1 MSSSPTGQAKLRRNS
16 TVTLFARSFLLIA
29 LLNVAAVVA
38 SFQIWRVYERE
49 PRSRALAQE
58 MVSVVNLTRAAL
70 VSADPFRRRDLLIEL
85 NESEGL
91 RVYPATASE
100 KLEPLPEDTLLAMV
114 AQRVRQ
120 ALGDETRFAFARDG
134 MQGFW
139 VSFYIDNDEFWV
151 RLPRERIQRR
161 FGLQWIGWALALM
174 AIALAGAWLIARTL
188 ARPLAALTRAAAR
201 LGRGESHESVPEE
214 GPRELRTL
222 AAGFNR
228 MASDLESLERER
240 AMVLAGI
247 SHDLRT
253 PLSRLRLALEMSG
266 AESSASDAM
275 ITDID
280 EIDAVIGQF
289 LDFARGDSEQ
299 KADADLGA
307 VLDDV
312 GEHYARLGKRV
323 TVQRSPI
330 PRFPFARMAAR
341 RAITNLVDNAL
352 RYAGEP
358 IEVRAAA
365 SKNAVTIDV
374 LDRGPGIPQ
383 SQAERLKRPF
393 TRLDDSRSGAG
404 GAGLGL
410 AIVERIARA
419 HQGKLELLPR
429 EGGGLDARLLLRF

>member
-1 MSSSPTGQAKLRRNS
+1 
-16 TVTLFARSFLLIA
+16 VTLFARSFLLIA
-29 LLNVAAVVA
+29 LLNVAAVLA

-100 KLEPLPEDTLLAMV
+100 KIDPLPQDTLLAMV

-120 ALGDETRFAFARDG
+120 ALGDDTRFAFARDG
-134 MQGFW
+134 MDGFW

-151 RLPRERIQRR
+151 RLPRERVQRR
-161 FGLQWIGWALALM
+161 FGLQWVGWGLALM
-174 AIALAGAWLIARTL
+174 AIALAGAWLIASTL

-201 LGRGESHESVPEE
+201 LGRGESHQSVPEE

-222 AAGFNR
+222 AAAFNR

-266 AESSASDAM
+266 ADSSATDAM
-275 ITDID
+275 VTDID

-299 KADADLGA
+299 KTAGDLGT
-307 VLDDV
+307 VLDEV
-312 GEHYARLGKRV
+312 AEHYARLGKKV
-323 TVQRSPI
+323 TLDRGRI
-330 PRFPFARMAAR
+330 PPFPFARMALR
-341 RAITNLVDNAL
+341 RAVTNLVDNAL

-358 IEVRAAA
+358 IEVRALA
-365 SKNAVTIDV
+365 SKNTVTLDV
-374 LDRGPGIPQ
+374 LDRGPGIPP
-383 SQAERLKRPF
+383 SEADRLKRPF
-393 TRLDDSRSGAG
+393 TRLDDSRTGAG

-410 AIVERIARA
+410 AIVERMARA
-419 HQGKLELLPR
+419 HDGKLELLPR
-429 EGGGLDARLLLRF
+429 EGGGLDARLTLKL